1 MISLAV
7 GTSTDAGADESA
19 ERAAAH
25 LVHDTEAALHDA
37 RERGVDAWSASA
49 AEHCGDGASR
59 ADCQIQQAQQHQP
72 FITMIYRTYG
82 KSLVHYAKGF
92 TCGDHQRAEDIFQGA
107 MMRAWRNAEWL
118 EASPDMVR
126 PWLFTV
132 VRHLAID
139 NYRAKRSRP
148 QELYKTQL
156 ERLATDDPTDGALT
170 GQVVRQAL
178 ARLSADHRQVLLYRY
193 FLDRSVE
200 ETADKL
206 DIAIGTVKSR
216 SHYALRAL
224 RQSLGALEAAPAA

>member
-1 MISLAV
+1 MISLAAA
-7 GTSTDAGADESA
+7 TSTDGGADESA
-19 ERAAAH
+19 EHEAARV
-25 LVHDTEAALHDA
+25 VHEAEMALHDA
-37 RERGVDAWSASA
+37 REPGVDARSASA
-49 AEHCGDGASR
+49 AEHRGDRASR
-59 ADCQIQQAQQHQP
+59 AGCQIQRAQQHQQ
-72 FITMIYRTYG
+72 FMRMIYRTYG
-82 KSLVHYAKGF
+82 KLLVHYAKGF
-92 TCGDHQRAEDIFQGA
+92 TYGDHQRAEDIFQGA

-139 NYRAKRSRP
+139 NYRAIRSRP
-148 QELYKTQL
+148 EELDKTQL

-170 GQVVRQAL
+170 GQVVRRAL
-178 ARLSADHRQVLLYRY
+178 ARLSPDHRRVLLYRY

-200 ETADKL
+200 EIADEL

-216 SHYALRAL
+216 SYYALRAL